1 MRRAEGGANIFGV
14 FRVKNHD
21 FTPKN
26 HNNNFI
32 LFQVQFDG
40 NSLHLKN
47 SILDINKAM
56 SYMVMTG
63 LDLSDEAYT
72 ASVTAINAMY
82 VRSNKTCTNITTQSS
97 SPTIVGM

>member
-1 MRRAEGGANIFGV
+1 
-14 FRVKNHD
+14 
-21 FTPKN
+21 
-26 HNNNFI
+26 
-32 LFQVQFDG
+32 
-40 NSLHLKN
+40 
-47 SILDINKAM
+47 M

-72 ASVTAINAMY
+72 ASATAINAMY